1 MLRRFLIQL
10 VHSGMVVG
18 AVILMLVTLGQAP
31 TVSAQSGSG
40 IIRVTTTG
48 TDVAGCG
55 SAASPCRTIQYA
67 VNIAASGDTI
77 KIARG
82 TYTGSGSAVT
92 TIQFLSGTGKNLTF
106 MGGFTPPDWTTP
118 TSDPTQTILDG
129 QNARHGFE
137 IISVPAISISISG
150 LTIQNGYEGTPVPY
164 SGEYT
169 GGGLVC
175 RNDDPNTP
183 QYVTISMTNVVL
195 RNNRVQGTG
204 SKASSGG
211 GASFYLRCRATLTDV
226 TFDSN
231 TVVAGNAPDGY
242 RGGYA
247 LGGGLFATASS
258 DVTATRVTF
267 TNNSVTA
274 GSGGTGLGS
283 DGWSTPDGLG
293 GGAAFQ
299 MNTVTLNEVTA
310 INNRVV
316 GGGGSQR
323 AGTGAGGGL
332 FFEFVTAT
340 INGGTIQSNTATGG
354 ASTVMGGI
362 ASGGGVM
369 TTDGTLTL
377 NRLKIL
383 ANTSTGGAGNDGGD
397 AGGGGIYSTRVSTSY
412 AGSVTGTNVI
422 LADNVTHAGA
432 GANRWGG
439 GGAVFN
445 QNATLNLTH
454 ATIAQNSVLS
464 TMQGPAIVSL
474 NYLGSSSVS
483 LAYSIIASHGNTGA
497 AIILQKAGDS
507 GNFNYTLFYNNTGGK
522 YACQPGLSGCSIT
535 NTNEVPSGNP
545 SFISPGSPSYNY
557 FIGSGSAAKDKAT
570 ASSTSRDIQN
580 YVRPFNGVADVGAHE
595 YGASAPV
602 LVPVPISLPMI
613 LK

>member
-1 MLRRFLIQL
+1 MLQRILIQL

-18 AVILMLVTLGQAP
+18 AVILMLMTLGQAS

-40 IIRVTTTG
+40 TIRVTTTG
-48 TDVAGCG
+48 TDAAGCG

-82 TYTGSGSAVT
+82 TYTGSGSAVASL
-92 TIQFLSGTGKNLTF
+92 QFISGAGKNLTF

-118 TSDPTQTILDG
+118 SSDPTQTILDG

-137 IISVPAISISISG
+137 IISVPSVSISILG
-150 LTIQNGYEGTPVPY
+150 LTVENGYEGSPIPY

-183 QYVTISMTNVVL
+183 QYISLTISNVIF
-195 RNNRVQGTG
+195 RNNRVQGSG
-204 SKASSGG
+204 NKASSGG
-211 GASFYLRCRATLTDV
+211 GAAFYLRCRATLTDV

-231 TVVAGNAPDGY
+231 TVLAGNATDGY

-247 LGGGLFATASS
+247 LGGGLFATAQS

-274 GSGGTGLGS
+274 GSGGIGLGA

-299 MNTVTLNEVTA
+299 SNNVTLNDVTVT
-310 INNRVV
+310 NNRTA

-332 FFEFVTAT
+332 FFEFSTAT
-340 INGGTIQSNTATGG
+340 ITGGMLKANSATGG

-362 ASGGGVM
+362 ASGGGIM
-369 TTDGTLTL
+369 TTDSTLIL
-377 NRLKIL
+377 SRLKVLNNSSI
-383 ANTSTGGAGNDGGD
+383 GGAGSDGGD

-422 LADNVTHAGA
+422 LADNVTQAGA

-454 ATIAQNSVLS
+454 STIAQNSVLS
-464 TMQGPAIVSL
+464 TMQGPAIVGL
-474 NYLGSSSVS
+474 NYLGSSSTS
-483 LAYSIIASHGNTGA
+483 LAYSIVASHGNTGA
-497 AIILQKAGDS
+497 AIIIQKAGDS
-507 GNFNYTLFYNNTGGK
+507 GSFNYTLFYNNTGGK
-522 YACQPGLSGCSIT
+522 YGCQPGMSGCSIT
-535 NTNEVPSGNP
+535 NSNEVPSGNP
-545 SFISPGSPSYNY
+545 SFISPGSPNYNY
-557 FIGSGSAAKDKAT
+557 LIGSGSAAKDKAT
-570 ASSTSRDIQN
+570 ASSTARDIQN

-602 LVPVPISLPMI
+602 LVPVPIALPMI